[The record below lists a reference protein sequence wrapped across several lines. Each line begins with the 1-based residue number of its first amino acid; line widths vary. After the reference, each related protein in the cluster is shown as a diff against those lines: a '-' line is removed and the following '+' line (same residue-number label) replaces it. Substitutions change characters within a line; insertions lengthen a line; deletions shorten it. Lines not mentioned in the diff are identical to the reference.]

1 MSNDKESVRITH
13 NAVNFSKANRQPSFG
28 IGKRF
33 PSVKKPYTDSIG
45 YDIPS
50 TIEKK
55 TCTFG
60 HGNRFATP
68 EIIRER
74 KEKSS
79 KYFEVK
85 LIESPPPGS
94 YRLISDF
101 DVGNE
106 RKSKITKSGVYSFG
120 IGR

>member
-1 MSNDKESVRITH
+1 MSDKESVRITH
-13 NAVNFSKANRQPSFG
+13 QAVNFSKANRQPTFG

-33 PSVKKPYTDSIG
+33 PSTKKTYTDSIG
-45 YDIPS
+45 YDLPS

-68 EIIRER
+68 ELIRER

-79 KYFEVK
+79 KCFIPK
-85 LIESPPPGS
+85 LVESPPPGS
-94 YRLISDF
+94 YNLISDF
-101 DVGNE
+101 DMGNE
-106 RKSKITKSGVYSFG
+106 QKSKMTKSGVYSFG